1 MGLVNGERCMVKGEQ
16 SPQKPLSQAAL
27 GRALG
32 LSPAAITKLK
42 GQGMPV
48 DTVES
53 AQAWREA
60 RQNVAQRKPAPAEV
74 TPPAKLWKPWRTYS
88 DERPDSAGPPVSV
101 GGVPVF
107 GGGGSD
113 VPEFPDEDR
122 DAARTRRE
130 IAEAN
135 MAELLEA
142 RQRRE
147 QIRVAA
153 VQDQLAKDY
162 ATTRDAMLQLSAR
175 MAPLLAV
182 ESDPAKVQHMLEA
195 EIHQALTTLACA
207 SEKVVHI
214 EGAFE

>member
-1 MGLVNGERCMVKGEQ
+1 MVNGEHA
-16 SPQKPLSQAAL
+16 PQKPLSQAAL

-32 LSPAAITKLK
+32 LSPSAVTKLK
-42 GQGMPV
+42 GLGMPV
-48 DTVES
+48 DSVAS

-60 RQNVAQRKPAPAEV
+60 RQNVAQRKPVPQDG
-74 TPPAKLWKPWRTYS
+74 PPAKPWKPWRTFV
-88 DERPDSAGPPVSV
+88 DERPESAGPPVSV
-101 GGVPVF
+101 DGVPVF
-107 GGGGSD
+107 GGGD
-113 VPEFPDEDR
+113 ADLPDEDR

-147 QIRVAA
+147 QIRVSA
-153 VQDQLAKDY
+153 VQDQLSKDY

-182 ESDPAKVQHMLEA
+182 ESDPAKVQHILET
-195 EIHQALTTLACA
+195 EIHQALSTLAGA
-207 SEKVVHI
+207 ADRVPHI
-214 EGAFE
+214 EGAFD

>member
-1 MGLVNGERCMVKGEQ
+1 MVNGERPPVNAM
-16 SPQKPLSQAAL
+16 SQAAL

-32 LSPAAITKLK
+32 LSPASVTKLK

-48 DTVES
+48 DSVEA

-60 RQNVAQRKPAPAEV
+60 RQNLAQRKPAPPDVIPVKRWQPFDAG
-74 TPPAKLWKPWRTYS
+74 PFGGA
-88 DERPDSAGPPVSV
+88 RPESAGVPISV

-107 GGGGSD
+107 GGGPPDFS
-113 VPEFPDEDR
+113 ELPDEDR

-135 MAELLEA
+135 MAEMMEA

-147 QIRVAA
+147 QIRVVA
-153 VQDQLAKDY
+153 VQEQLAKDY

-195 EIHQALTTLACA
+195 EIHQALTALAGA
-207 SEKVVHI
+207 SDKVPQI
-214 EGAFE
+214 EGAFD